1 MRGEGNVSKET
12 ARLIVHD
19 EVEHAGKTALCN
31 EIVGGTRGDE

>member
-12 ARLIVHD
+12 AGLIVDD

-31 EIVGGTRGDE
+31 EIIGGIRGDE